1 MPERYAW
8 PEGQLLVWTGTS
20 NPVTAAYVE
29 NVRGSHAWGWYNI
42 GPSIGGTYTDHLTGQ
57 RADVSVGVAY
67 TYDTT
72 LVKMAQSA
80 TAVHIQLNH
89 SGVNGSAGWKYYSG
103 RLVAQT
109 VEAYEGGLYS
119 LTLQYYANNWTAYGG

>member
-1 MPERYAW
+1 MAERYAW

-20 NPVTAAYVE
+20 NPVTAAFVE
-29 NVRGSHAWGWYNI
+29 NVNATHTRGWYNL

-57 RADVSVGVAY
+57 RADVSIGVGY

-72 LVKMAQSA
+72 LLKMAQSA
-80 TAVHIQLNH
+80 TAVHIQLDH

-103 RLVAQT
+103 RITIDGINGIA
-109 VEAYEGGLYS
+109 GGLVTFS
-119 LTLQYYANNWTAYGG
+119 LQYYANSWSAYGG